1 MFTQILTRRVL
12 GSGLV
17 DLLTGPHGVDRY
29 TELVAPTWS
38 LSDARARVV
47 SVKPPTPRGVTL
59 TLAPNDAFLFPD
71 IPAHRHAEISVEVRE
86 ICKRYEIPYHTG
98 RQFGT
103 VVRKIVK
110 LALPPKQTR
119 QALAVSAAA

>member
-1 MFTQILTRRVL
+1 MHICSLRLLPGGVL

-47 SVKPPTPRGVTL
+47 SVKHRTPRGVTL
-59 TLAPNDAFLFPD
+59 TLAPNDAFLFRRTATRRSRSRSGRSASGTRSLTTPG
-71 IPAHRHAEISVEVRE
+71 R
-86 ICKRYEIPYHTG
+86 CTG
-98 RQFGT
+98 S
-103 VVRKIVK
+103 
-110 LALPPKQTR
+110 
-119 QALAVSAAA
+119 SAPWSAR